1 VAAEGPSGGRRP
13 HRKIE
18 VVVIVGRQRPPWRP
32 RAAPED
38 REVNHKGWGVGRQRR
53 AEDPMAAEGHRVA
66 AESCSA
72 RHFQK
77 SAFFFCN
84 KRIFEFNLQ
93 LLLSLTFLPIHTS
106 FVATGGAT
114 IGILVLHYFS
124 NINQKHAIATLS
136 RGSRRELSPVQALI
150 SNRFEK
156 PVS

>member
-1 VAAEGPSGGRRP
+1 M
-13 HRKIE
+13 

-53 AEDPMAAEGHRVA
+53 AEDPMAADGHRVA

-77 SAFFFCN
+77 LAFFFSN

-93 LLLSLTFLPIHTS
+93 LQLSLKFLPIHTS

-114 IGILVLHYFS
+114 IGILVIHTCDCIVGYCRRYWFP
-124 NINQKHAIATLS
+124 S
-136 RGSRRELSPVQALI
+136 RKKRSWRNWVTPRSVCIPV
-150 SNRFEK
+150 
-156 PVS
+156 V